1 VGCAHALL
9 HDGNIVRHAPKLDD
23 LVLQVGNRKGGAWIT
38 VARLPDRTRIQKI
51 TARQFNAQRSKG
63 FAWARVNL
71 QDLELRIPV
80 GKASLMMRVA
90 EESHASGGVQKP
102 IEGLLGSE
110 NIFVFILKR
119 TVDEHHSIRGERP
132 ARQS

>member
-1 VGCAHALL
+1 
-9 HDGNIVRHAPKLDD
+9 
-23 LVLQVGNRKGGAWIT
+23 
-38 VARLPDRTRIQKI
+38 
-51 TARQFNAQRSKG
+51 
-63 FAWARVNL
+63 
-71 QDLELRIPV
+71 
-80 GKASLMMRVA
+80 MMRVA